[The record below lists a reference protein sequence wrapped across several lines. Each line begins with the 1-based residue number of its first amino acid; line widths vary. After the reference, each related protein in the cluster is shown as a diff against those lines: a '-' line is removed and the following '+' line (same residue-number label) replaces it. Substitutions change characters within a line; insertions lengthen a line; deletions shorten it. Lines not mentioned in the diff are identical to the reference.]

1 MQQMLL
7 AAACCL
13 SNILIGGFIT
23 CKYPFDGAT
32 PHRGC
37 QHLIIY
43 STAKPE
49 HNNSWQKVKIKQKK
63 SQIYHQA
70 INMIVNFVG

>member
-7 AAACCL
+7 PAACCL
-13 SNILIGGFIT
+13 SNILIGGFIN
-23 CKYPFDGAT
+23 CKYPFDGAA

-43 STAKPE
+43 GTAKPE

-63 SQIYHQA
+63 LQIYHQA

>member
-49 HNNSWQKVKIKQKK
+49 HNNSQKVKIKQKNHK
-63 SQIYHQA
+63 FIIKQST
-70 INMIVNFVG
+70 

>member
-7 AAACCL
+7 PAACCL
-13 SNILIGGFIT
+13 SNILIGGFIN
-23 CKYPFDGAT
+23 CKYPFDGAA

-43 STAKPE
+43 GTAKPE
-49 HNNSWQKVKIKQKK
+49 HNNS
-63 SQIYHQA
+63 
-70 INMIVNFVG
+70 